1 MIFSFDIVF
10 CIWIHQFEFV
20 GITQYVSVSIQF
32 DFVVIIVLRAISL
45 VANYFLVICKI
56 AVDLVETYYIAVKT
70 FTCMNGIS
78 AMSSFISSGVGS
90 TASTSA
96 STFLPYKLN
105 ALQKAEPLSVT
116 TCVILSM
123 GILKS

>member
-1 MIFSFDIVF
+1 MIFSFDIVS

-70 FTCMNGIS
+70 FTVLVLHEWNISHVIIYIVWSRLNGFDKCIDL
-78 AMSSFISSGVGS
+78 S
-90 TASTSA
+90 T
-96 STFLPYKLN
+96 
-105 ALQKAEPLSVT
+105 
-116 TCVILSM
+116 I
-123 GILKS
+123 